1 MHTQDAAIGVQLAHA
16 GRKASTYRG
25 FPGEPQGSVPPD
37 AGGWTTIGPSAEAF
51 VGYTEPVELSS
62 AEISEVVAAFAES
75 ARRADEAGFDVV
87 EIHAAHG
94 YLIHQFL
101 SPLSNHRTDAYG
113 GDFAGRTRL
122 ALEVAEAVR
131 AVWPQE
137 KPLFVRI
144 SATDWTEG
152 GWDADQSVRLA
163 AALRERGVDL
173 VDTST
178 GGNVLAEIPV
188 GPGYQVPF
196 ARQIREQAQIPT
208 GAVGLILEPQQ
219 AEKILAD
226 GDADVVLLA
235 RAALREPSW
244 PQRAAAELGLSWRDA
259 PYPPAYVR
267 GRWDDVPVCDPA
279 GPADTA
285 RTPSGG
291 RAGRLLACGETIHRP
306 CSKENRMVPSAPVR
320 TATEPDWT
328 ARLISPDDDFAGAP
342 LLRTEF
348 ALEDGHGADQL
359 GGPARHGARGV
370 PGVPERRPGR

>member
-1 MHTQDAAIGVQLAHA
+1 
-16 GRKASTYRG
+16 
-25 FPGEPQGSVPPD
+25 
-37 AGGWTTIGPSAEAF
+37 
-51 VGYTEPVELSS
+51 
-62 AEISEVVAAFAES
+62 VVAAFAES

-101 SPLSNHRTDAYG
+101 SPLSNQRTDAYG
-113 GDFAGRTRL
+113 GDFTGRTRL
-122 ALEVAEAVR
+122 ALEVVDAVR
-131 AVWPQE
+131 ATWPHG

-144 SATDWTEG
+144 SATDWTDG
-152 GWDADQSVRLA
+152 GWDAEQSVRLA
-163 AALRERGVDL
+163 AELGRRGVDL

-196 ARQIREQAQIPT
+196 ARQIREQAEIPT

-244 PQRAAAELGLSWRDA
+244 PQRAAAELGLAWRDA

-267 GRWDDVPVCDPA
+267 GRWDDVP
-279 GPADTA
+279 
-285 RTPSGG
+285 
-291 RAGRLLACGETIHRP
+291 
-306 CSKENRMVPSAPVR
+306 
-320 TATEPDWT
+320 
-328 ARLISPDDDFAGAP
+328 
-342 LLRTEF
+342 
-348 ALEDGHGADQL
+348 AL
-359 GGPARHGARGV
+359 
-370 PGVPERRPGR
+370 

>member
-1 MHTQDAAIGVQLAHA
+1 VD
-16 GRKASTYRG
+16 
-25 FPGEPQGSVPPD
+25 PD

-51 VGYTEPVELSS
+51 VGYTAPVELTT

-101 SPLSNHRTDAYG
+101 SPLSNHRTDGYG

-122 ALEVAEAVR
+122 ALEVADAVR
-131 AVWPQE
+131 ASWPQE
-137 KPLFVRI
+137 KPLFVRL

-152 GWDADQSVRLA
+152 GWDGDQSVRLA

-267 GRWDDVPVCDPA
+267 GRWDDVPS
-279 GPADTA
+279 
-285 RTPSGG
+285 R
-291 RAGRLLACGETIHRP
+291 
-306 CSKENRMVPSAPVR
+306 
-320 TATEPDWT
+320 
-328 ARLISPDDDFAGAP
+328 
-342 LLRTEF
+342 
-348 ALEDGHGADQL
+348 
-359 GGPARHGARGV
+359 
-370 PGVPERRPGR
+370 